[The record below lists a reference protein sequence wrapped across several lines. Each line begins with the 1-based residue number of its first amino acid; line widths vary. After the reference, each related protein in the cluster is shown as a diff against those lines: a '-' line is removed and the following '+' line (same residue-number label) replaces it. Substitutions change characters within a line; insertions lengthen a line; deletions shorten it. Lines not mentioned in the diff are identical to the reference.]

1 MSRIFALIAL
11 FFALTIFASTIF
23 ASTGVTASPGQITV
37 DCGAGQT
44 LGAAL
49 AKIDKSA
56 PATVTVKGT
65 CTEFVLVEGF
75 NGLTLN
81 GLPGAA
87 LQQPASNPQSNS
99 YVLSIYGSQAIT
111 VNGLAVN
118 SLSTIF
124 SGIGIGGGSSNVRL
138 QNVATDGSWGV
149 VVYEASQVWL
159 VNVTVNI
166 TSGYAAISAF
176 DKSDVHIV
184 NGSIGRP
191 IDSNLYAGVV
201 ASSGHV
207 TMQGTV
213 IRDMQQGISIDA
225 GGGVDLVDFDG
236 AVAAHDVI
244 INNPAGT
251 NLDGVIVANGSSLN
265 LSTITL
271 RIAHAG
277 QPYGSDTAAV
287 LVTDGSTMNAGASLI
302 VSGSQGQGVMVANNS
317 HAVLAGS
324 SITGGAHGGLVVVN
338 LSTAGATE
346 GSALTTISG
355 NATDLFCDSKSQI
368 AGGANIA
375 NATSVQCTNLLPGDY
390 EALP

>member
-1 MSRIFALIAL
+1 MLRTCALATVLFAANW
-11 FFALTIFASTIF
+11 
-23 ASTGVTASPGQITV
+23 VTASPVSITV
-37 DCGAGQT
+37 DCGAGQS
-44 LGAAL
+44 LSAAL
-49 AKIDKSA
+49 AKLDKSA
-56 PATVTVKGT
+56 AATVTVKGT
-65 CTEFVLVEGF
+65 CTEFVQVIGF

-99 YVLSIYGSQAIT
+99 FVLSIYGSQGIT
-111 VNGLAVN
+111 VNGLVAH

-159 VNVTVNI
+159 VNPTVNI
-166 TSGYAAISAF
+166 TSGFAAISAF

-184 NGSIGRP
+184 NGLLERP
-191 IDSNLYAGVV
+191 TDSNFYAGIA

-213 IRDMQQGISIDA
+213 IRDMQQGITIDA
-225 GGGVDLVDFDG
+225 NGSVDLVYFDTS
-236 AVAAHDVI
+236 VAAHDVI

-251 NLDGVIVANGSSLN
+251 NLDGVIIANGSSLN
-265 LSTITL
+265 LSSVKL

-287 LVTDGSTMNAGASLI
+287 FVTDGSTMNAGANLI
-302 VSGSQGQGVMVANNS
+302 VSGSQGQGVLVANNS
-317 HAVLAGS
+317 HAALAGS
-324 SITGGAHGGLVVVN
+324 SITASGHGGLVVVN
-338 LSTAGATE
+338 LSTAGVTASTP
-346 GSALTTISG
+346 LTVISG

-368 AGGANIA
+368 AGGSNIA
-375 NATSVQCTNLLPGDY
+375 NATSVQCTNLLSGDY

>member
-1 MSRIFALIAL
+1 MFRTFAMATLLLA
-11 FFALTIFASTIF
+11 ASW
-23 ASTGVTASPGQITV
+23 ATADPVAITV
-37 DCGAGQT
+37 DCGAGRS
-44 LGAAL
+44 LSAAL
-49 AKIDKSA
+49 AKLDKSA

-65 CTEFVLVEGF
+65 CTEFVQVEGF

-87 LQQPASNPQSNS
+87 LQQPASNPQGNA
-99 YVLSIYGSQAIT
+99 YVLSIYDSQAIT

-124 SGIGIGGGSSNVRL
+124 SGIGIGGGSHGIRL
-138 QNVATDGSWGV
+138 QNVATDGSWGI
-149 VVYEASQVWL
+149 VVYEACQVWL

-166 TSGYAAISAF
+166 TSGYAGIAAY

-191 IDSNLYAGVV
+191 ADSNFYAGIAVG
-201 ASSGHV
+201 SGHI
-207 TMQGTV
+207 TMQGTT
-213 IRDMQQGISIDA
+213 IRDMQQGISID
-225 GGGVDLVDFDG
+225 GSGSVDLVYFDSI
-236 AVAAHDVI
+236 VAAHDVI

-251 NLDGVIVANGSSLN
+251 NLNGVIVSDASSLN
-265 LSTITL
+265 LGNIKL

-277 QPYGSDTAAV
+277 QSYGSDTGAV
-287 LVTDGSTMNAGASLI
+287 LVTNGSTMNAGANLI

-317 HAVLAGS
+317 HATLAGS

-355 NATDLFCDSKSQI
+355 NAADLFCDSKSQI
-368 AGGANIA
+368 AGTANIA
-375 NATSVQCTNLLPGDY
+375 NATSVQCANLLSGDY